1 MTSRTRYFVI
11 ASLLVMTVGLG
22 AGLVAYYT
30 GLSTSAVGPLGG
42 PDELKYVARNAT
54 LLAYADVGEV
64 MASDVRQRLRKFLP
78 SDSSQGQREFQDHT
92 GINIETDIDHVV
104 VAVTPPLEGSGP
116 MPGSALVIARGR
128 FDAVRI
134 EGLMREHGARVEDY
148 KGVRLI
154 VADDISKPADPAAV
168 PDPNAAPEPARR
180 HPSLSVAFV
189 EPGVVAVGHSAL
201 VRSAID
207 LKNGGD
213 SVALND
219 EMMKLVRSLE
229 RDTAW
234 VVGRF
239 DALASQASLPQD
251 MASRLPA
258 ITWVSASVDVNG
270 GVRGVLRAEA
280 RDEASATNL
289 RDVIR
294 GFVAL
299 AKIQSSSQP
308 ALQAAVQ
315 SLELGGSGT
324 TVALAFDL
332 PAELFDL
339 IGSLHHPSGTP
350 QPAQ

>member
-30 GLSTSAVGPLGG
+30 GLSTSATGPLGG
-42 PDELKYVARNAT
+42 PDELKYVPRNAS
-54 LLAYADVGEV
+54 LLAYADVNEV
-64 MASDVRQRLRKFLP
+64 MASDVRQRLRKILP
-78 SDSSQGQREFQDHT
+78 SEADGQREFQEHT
-92 GINIETDIDHVV
+92 GINIETDIDYV
-104 VAVTPPLEGSGP
+104 VAAVAPPNEASGSLPGSG
-116 MPGSALVIARGR
+116 LVIARGR

-134 EGLMREHGARVEDY
+134 EALMREHGARVEDY

-154 VADDISKPADPAAV
+154 VADEVSRPSEPAVGA
-168 PDPNAAPEPARR
+168 DPNAAPTQPRP
-180 HPSLSVAFV
+180 HQSMSLAFV
-189 EPGVVAVGHSAL
+189 EPGVVVVGHSSL

-234 VVGRF
+234 MVGRF
-239 DALASQASLPQD
+239 DALASQAKLPTEVANQ
-251 MASRLPA
+251 LPA
-258 ITWVSASVDVNG
+258 ITWVAASIDVNG
-270 GVRGVLRAEA
+270 GLRGVLRAEA

-289 RDVIR
+289 RDVVR
-294 GFVAL
+294 GFLAL
-299 AKIQSSSQP
+299 AKIQASSRPS
-308 ALQAAVQ
+308 LEAAVQ
-315 SLELGGSGT
+315 SLELSGTGT

-339 IGSLHHPSGTP
+339 IESLHGQDRAP

>member
-42 PDELKYVARNAT
+42 PDELKYVSRNAT
-54 LLAYADVGEV
+54 LLAYADVAEV
-64 MASDVRQRLRKFLP
+64 MASDVRQRLRKVLP
-78 SDSSQGQREFQDHT
+78 SESHGQRDFQEHT

-104 VAVTPPLEGSGP
+104 VALAPPNDASGSL
-116 MPGSALVIARGR
+116 PGSALVIARGR

-134 EGLMREHGARVEDY
+134 EALMREHGARVEDY
-148 KGVRLI
+148 KGIRLI
-154 VADDISKPADPAAV
+154 VADDIAKPSDPTVA
-168 PDPNAAPEPARR
+168 PDPSATPAPPR
-180 HPSLSVAFV
+180 PPQSLSLAFV
-189 EPGVVAVGHSAL
+189 EPGVVVVGHSSL

-213 SVALND
+213 SVSLND
-219 EMMKLVRSLE
+219 DMMKLVRSLE

-239 DALASQASLPQD
+239 DALASQANLPRD
-251 MASRLPA
+251 MASQLPA
-258 ITWVSASVDVNG
+258 LTWVSASVDVNG

-280 RDEASATNL
+280 RDETAATNL

-299 AKIQSSSQP
+299 AKMQASSQP
-308 ALQAAVQ
+308 ALQTAVQ
-315 SLELGGSGT
+315 SLALGGTGT
-324 TVALAFDL
+324 TVALSFDL

-339 IGSLHHPSGTP
+339 IESLHRPDQAP
-350 QPAQ
+350 RPAQ

>member
-1 MTSRTRYFVI
+1 M
-11 ASLLVMTVGLG
+11 
-22 AGLVAYYT
+22 
-30 GLSTSAVGPLGG
+30 
-42 PDELKYVARNAT
+42 
-54 LLAYADVGEV
+54 
-64 MASDVRQRLRKFLP
+64 
-78 SDSSQGQREFQDHT
+78 
-92 GINIETDIDHVV
+92 
-104 VAVTPPLEGSGP
+104 
-116 MPGSALVIARGR
+116 
-128 FDAVRI
+128 
-134 EGLMREHGARVEDY
+134 
-148 KGVRLI
+148 
-154 VADDISKPADPAAV
+154 
-168 PDPNAAPEPARR
+168 
-180 HPSLSVAFV
+180 
-189 EPGVVAVGHSAL
+189 AVGHSAL

-239 DALASQASLPQD
+239 DALASQAALPQE

-270 GVRGVLRAEA
+270 GIRGVLRAEA

-299 AKIQSSSQP
+299 AKIQASSQP

-339 IGSLHHPSGTP
+339 IGSLHPPSGTP

>member
-30 GLSTSAVGPLGG
+30 GLPTSATGPLGG
-42 PDELKYVARNAT
+42 PDELKYVPRNAS

-78 SDSSQGQREFQDHT
+78 SDSEGQREFQEHT
-92 GINIETDIDHVV
+92 GISIETDIDSV
-104 VAVTPPLEGSGP
+104 VAAVAPPNEASGSLPGSG
-116 MPGSALVIARGR
+116 LVIARGR

-134 EGLMREHGARVEDY
+134 EGLMREHGAKVEDY
-148 KGVRLI
+148 KGIRLI
-154 VADDISKPADPAAV
+154 VADEIAKPPDPAV
-168 PDPNAAPEPARR
+168 NTDPNAAPAQPRP
-180 HPSLSVAFV
+180 HPSLSLAFV
-189 EPGVVAVGHSAL
+189 EPGLVVVGHSSL

-213 SVALND
+213 SVALNE

-229 RDTAW
+229 RETAW

-239 DALASQASLPQD
+239 DALASQAKLPSEVADQ
-251 MASRLPA
+251 LPA
-258 ITWVSASVDVNG
+258 ITWLSASVDVNG

-289 RDVIR
+289 RDVLR
-294 GFVAL
+294 GFLAL
-299 AKIQSSSQP
+299 AKMQASSQP
-308 ALQAAVQ
+308 SLEAAVQ
-315 SLELGGSGT
+315 SLELSGTGT

-339 IGSLHHPSGTP
+339 LGSLDRPERAP

>member
-64 MASDVRQRLRKFLP
+64 MASDVRQRLRKFIQP
-78 SDSSQGQREFQDHT
+78 DSQGQREFQDHT

-104 VAVTPPLEGSGP
+104 VAVTPPLEGSGQ

-134 EGLMREHGARVEDY
+134 EGLMREHGGRVEDY

-154 VADDISKPADPAAV
+154 VADDIPKAADPGAA
-168 PDPNAAPEPARR
+168 PDPDAAPEPARR

-189 EPGVVAVGHSAL
+189 EPGVVAVGHSTL

-239 DALASQASLPQD
+239 DALASQAALPQE

-299 AKIQSSSQP
+299 AKIQASSQP

-315 SLELGGSGT
+315 SLELGGSGN

-339 IGSLHHPSGTP
+339 IGSLHHASGTP